1 MRPRCKPEIVD
12 FVRQIAPGRSSKE
25 IAEIANERFGDNFTQ
40 KTMASFMKNH
50 HIRNGLRDRNAKAT
64 NTEKYPRHVR
74 EYIYANYVGIGP
86 KKMAQILN
94 EKFGT
99 AYTRINIKAFY
110 ANNGLSSG
118 LKGSEGCS
126 PPNKGKKGLILPGC
140 EKTWFPTGNVPHNWL
155 PLGTISQKSD
165 GYLWKKIKDDPKAGR
180 ANWRQLHILV
190 WEEANGPLPKG
201 ARLAF
206 LDGNPENCALENI
219 VLTDPAEI
227 AAANGLHLRFSDP
240 ELTKA
245 GLMVAK
251 VTIAAK
257 RRLNKYQG
265 GNECSKISK

>member
-1 MRPRCKPEIVD
+1 MKKRRFTPELLEFI
-12 FVRQIAPGRSSKE
+12 RQMAFGRSTQE
-25 IAEIANERFGDNFTQ
+25 LAEMANECFGTDFTRD
-40 KTMASFMKNH
+40 TMYYFLKNH
-50 HIRNGLRDRNAKAT
+50 KIRNGRQRKPAVH
-64 NTEKYPRHVR
+64 TEKYPRHIR
-74 EYIYANYVGIGP
+74 QYIQANHVGIGP

-118 LKGSEGCS
+118 LKGSEGYS

-140 EKTWFPTGNVPHNWL
+140 EKGWFQKGNVPHNWL
-155 PLGTISQKSD
+155 PIGTISKKND

-190 WEEANGPLPKG
+190 WEEANGPVPEGKKI
-201 ARLAF
+201 AF
-206 LDGNPENCALENI
+206 LDGNQENCAMENL
-219 VLTDPAEI
+219 VLTDAAEI
-227 AAANGLHLRFSDP
+227 AVANKLQLRFDDP

-251 VTIAAK
+251 VTIAATK
-257 RRLNKYQG
+257 RLNKNQG